1 MFNETMLSTTKL
13 KSSRRVSSRR
23 IDPTLPTMY
32 DLPYENPLTDDMPDY
47 FHQIQPQLL
56 NETFVPPNYPYQQVL
71 VATDLYLYYDLEHT
85 LWYKRPDWFAVL
97 GVPRGQTVSELRYS
111 YVMWQEK
118 VAPYLI
124 VELLSTGTEA
134 EDLGKPQKPSRQPLN
149 SPAQPQ
155 PPRKW
160 EVYERILQVPYYL
173 VYSRKRLK
181 LQAFKLVNGRYQE
194 VEITGQ
200 GFWLPEVQ
208 LGIGLWA
215 GRYQKVNGRWARFY
229 DAQGSWLPT
238 EAEARQAEAQAR
250 HSAEQQAKVAE
261 EARHSAEQRADAEA
275 QARQNAEQQ
284 AKVAEKARQAEAQA
298 RHSAEQRAAVLEAE
312 LARLKALLE
321 P

>member
-23 IDPTLPTMY
+23 VDPTLPTMY

-173 VYSRKRLK
+173 VYSRKSLK
-181 LQAFKLVNGRYQE
+181 LQAFQLVNGRYQE

-215 GRYQKVNGRWARFY
+215 GRYQEWKGQWLRFY

-238 EAEARQAEAQAR
+238 EAET
-250 HSAEQQAKVAE
+250 
-261 EARHSAEQRADAEA
+261 RHSAEQRADAEA
-275 QARQNAEQQ
+275 QARHSAEQQ
-284 AKVAEKARQAEAQA
+284 AIAAEAARQAEAQA

-321 P
+321 Q